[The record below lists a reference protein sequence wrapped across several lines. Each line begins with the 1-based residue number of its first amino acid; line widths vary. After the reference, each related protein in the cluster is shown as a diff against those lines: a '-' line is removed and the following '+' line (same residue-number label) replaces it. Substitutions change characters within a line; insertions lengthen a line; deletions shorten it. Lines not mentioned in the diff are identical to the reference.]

1 MSNMTRRDF
10 TRNSIALGVTTALGS
25 MRVMGANDRVSMG
38 LIGCGGRGSQVA
50 DRFLK
55 MPDSTIVAVSD
66 VYAPFQERALA
77 AVKAGTFTPAS
88 ASGTNGG
95 GAAGAGS
102 GAGSAGS
109 AGNGGANASVIGIKD
124 FRQLLERKDIDAVI
138 VATPDHWHAFMAVAA
153 LRAGKDVYV
162 EKPLSLVL
170 REGRIMVDEARKTK
184 RVCAVGS
191 QQRSGAHYAEAVK
204 LIRDGGI
211 GTVHHVHAGMTRNA
225 MPGFVARE
233 LRGGLTDALDW
244 DMWLGPA
251 KKVPFD
257 PFRAIYHFRWFWDYS
272 GGQMTNWGAHHLDIA
287 RWAIGA
293 KAPTAV
299 AGFGGR
305 YAIKDGGETPD
316 VQQVLYQFPD
326 CVVSWSTREVNQGDR
341 AGLVFYGTK
350 GTLDLAR
357 TGYKITPETWTGEDP
372 AEPKKKWAPTVEA
385 REVKGA
391 NLDEQHVRNFLDC
404 VKSRQRP
411 NADVEEGH
419 LSAVMCHLGN
429 LSTRLGRSLTWDAVK
444 ERITNDDE
452 ANKLLT
458 TSYRKPWTLE
468 GL

>member
-1 MSNMTRRDF
+1 MSNMTRREF
-10 TRNSIALGVTTALGS
+10 TRTSIALGAATALGS
-25 MRVMGANDRVSMG
+25 MRVLGANDRVAMG

-55 MPDSTIVAVSD
+55 MTDTTIVAVSD

-77 AVKAGTFTPAS
+77 AVKAGTFTAAGS

-95 GAAGAGS
+95 GA
-102 GAGSAGS
+102 SA
-109 AGNGGANASVIGIKD
+109 GANASSPGTGANAGVIGIKD
-124 FRQLLERKDIDAVI
+124 FRQLLDRKDIDAVI
-138 VATPDHWHAFMAVAA
+138 VATPDHWHAFMTVAA

-204 LIRDGGI
+204 LIRDGAI

-233 LRGGLTDALDW
+233 LSGGLTDALDW

-251 KKVPFD
+251 KKIPFD

-287 RWAIGA
+287 RWAVGA

-316 VQQVLYQFPD
+316 IQQVLYQFSD

-357 TGYKITPETWTGEDP
+357 TGYKITPETWTGQDP
-372 AEPKKKWAPTVEA
+372 ADPTKKWAPTVEA

-429 LSTRLGRSLTWDAVK
+429 LSTRLGRSLTWDAAK
-444 ERITNDDE
+444 ERVTNDEE
-452 ANKLLT
+452 ANTLLT
-458 TSYRKPWTLE
+458 ASYRKPWVLE